1 MGALAPISL
10 GVRSNPHRRNKQA
23 GNARLV
29 NCFSEE
35 LGGEGK
41 SQWTITA
48 TPGLKTFGSPLTGG
62 GIRAM
67 LPLDNQL
74 IAVVGKNV
82 FSVNASGAASLRGGI
97 PTTGPVY
104 MRRNRRVPVQ
114 VGIVSDGYYAVL
126 EGNAVTEVQDVDL
139 PPPTSL
145 AYLDGYGILPISRG
159 RFMITGIDD
168 FTTIDGLDEGVAE
181 SNPDEIVRAHELERE
196 VFLFGPSSLE
206 AHQNTGDEDFPFTRS
221 QASEI
226 GCLAGG
232 SVARID
238 TPTSPTLVWVAHD
251 HTVRMLHGYQGA
263 VISTGEI
270 EELIRRLADEGR
282 TGELRATSWSA
293 AGRFFYSLSC
303 DDWTRVFEA
312 KSGAWHDRRSY
323 LSKRWRI
330 SDVVTFA
337 GKTICGD
344 HETGQ
349 LYEMSDD
356 LHDEAGSPHVM
367 EIVTPPVN
375 AFPYAVRHNALYVDV
390 ATGVGLNT
398 TVSHDK
404 NPVMLVDWSEDG
416 GVTWGPAR
424 EIALGQL
431 AKSPVST
438 SLRMLGKSGPKGRV
452 YRFRISAAVEKLVM
466 SASLDTD
473 LLAAA

>member
-1 MGALAPISL
+1 MGTLAPISL
-10 GVRSNPHRRNKQA
+10 GLRSNPHRRNKQA
-23 GNARLV
+23 GNARLI
-29 NCFSEE
+29 NCFADE

-41 SQWTITA
+41 SQWTITGA
-48 TPGLKTFGSPLTGG
+48 PGLKTFGSQFADG

-67 LPLDNQL
+67 LPVDNQL
-74 IAVVGKNV
+74 VAVAGK
-82 FSVNASGAASLRGGI
+82 SVYTVNTSGVASLRGGI

-104 MRRNRRVPVQ
+104 MRRNRRVPAQ
-114 VGIVSDGYYAVL
+114 VGIVSEGYYAVL

-159 RFMITGIDD
+159 RYMITGIDD

-181 SNPDEIVRAHELERE
+181 SSPDEIVRAHELERE
-196 VFLFGPSSLE
+196 VFLFGTNSLE
-206 AHQNTGDEDFPFTRS
+206 AHQNIGDEDFPLTRS
-221 QASEI
+221 QATEI

-232 SVARID
+232 SVARMD
-238 TPTSPTLVWVAHD
+238 TPTSATLVWVAHD
-251 HTVRMLHGYQGA
+251 HTVRMLQGYQGA

-282 TGELRATSWSA
+282 TNELRATSWSS

-303 DDWTRVFEA
+303 NDWTRVFEA
-312 KSGAWHDRRSY
+312 KSGAWHDRRSH

-356 LHDEAGSPHVM
+356 FHDEAGSPHVM

-375 AFPYAVRHNALYVDV
+375 AFPYSVRHNALYVDV

-431 AKSPVST
+431 AKNPVST